1 MRPFALIRPQVLEQV
16 QKRVADDPGHR
27 VIRAGGLDLID
38 QMKEGL
44 LQPQELVELRHVN
57 DAHGVAMRGV
67 QAQED
72 GRWAIGALVT
82 LSQLAEFDSFPPGLH
97 ALREA
102 AGSAATPG
110 IRNTATVGGNLL
122 QRPRCWYFRRADL
135 VCLKKGGKAC
145 FAATGENKYNAI
157 LGGGPSFIVHPSTL
171 AVAFSALGATVRIAA
186 PAGTR
191 EMPIA
196 DLFVGPEVDP
206 LREHSL
212 APGEV
217 ITQILVPAQTPE
229 HHSAYEVAK
238 EKHSHDWPLAEAAVS
253 VQLQAGKIAAAS
265 VVLGHVAPV
274 PWKAPGAE
282 QLLVGQTPSTEVFAE
297 AAKAATAGAN
307 PLKHNAYKVP
317 LAQGLV
323 RKALHRACAVALPE

>member
-1 MRPFALIRPQVLEQV
+1 MRPLTLIRPQQLDQV
-16 QKRVADDPGHR
+16 RKRVADDPGQR
-27 VIRAGGLDLID
+27 VIRAGGLDLLD

-44 LQPQELVELRHVN
+44 LSPQELVELRYVS
-57 DAHGVAMRGV
+57 DTHGLAMRGI
-67 QAQED
+67 QQQED
-72 GRWAIGALVT
+72 QRWAIGALVT
-82 LSQLAEFDSFPPGLH
+82 LSQVANFDGLPPAAK

-135 VCLKKGGKAC
+135 QCLKKGGKAC
-145 FAATGENKYNAI
+145 LAVSGENKYHAI

-171 AVAFSALGATVRIAA
+171 AVALTALGGVARVVGDG
-186 PAGTR
+186 GTR
-191 EMPIA
+191 ELPMA
-196 DLFVGPEVDP
+196 ELFVGPKQDP

-212 APGEV
+212 AAGEV
-217 ITQILVPAQTPE
+217 ITQLLLPALTRE

-253 VQLQAGKIAAAS
+253 VQLQAGKIAAAT

-274 PWKAPGAE
+274 PWKAAGAE
-282 QLLVGQTPSTEVFAE
+282 QVLVGQPPSAELFAQ
-297 AAKAATAGAN
+297 AAQAATTGAN

-317 LAQGLV
+317 LSQGLV
-323 RKALHRACAVALPE
+323 RKALHRACNIPLPE